1 MNISE
6 NELKKLM
13 LELLK
18 KDEEFRYT
26 VLGYLG
32 IDKILQSID
41 ENTKA
46 IKLLQEQVSN
56 LQKQVNEHTKAIL
69 SLQEQVKVLQQE
81 VSNLQQQVFGLQQQ
95 MINLQQ
101 QINEHT
107 KAILTLQ
114 QQISEHTRTILTLQE
129 QASNFQKQMNE
140 LTKAIGELKV
150 AIGSLGRRLGW
161 QFEKLVFKIYKD
173 VLESRG
179 IEPGKVEKFIYVD
192 YDGKYTGKPGFKLEI
207 DIYIH
212 NEELYLLE
220 VKSLVEEEDV
230 YWFIQKCEIA
240 ERILNRKAKRKIILG
255 INVVKDAYDIA
266 QRYGIDVI
274 YGALIE

>member
-32 IDKILQSID
+32 INKILQSID

-56 LQKQVNEHTKAIL
+56 LQKQI
-69 SLQEQVKVLQQE
+69 
-81 VSNLQQQVFGLQQQ
+81 
-95 MINLQQ
+95 
-101 QINEHT
+101 
-107 KAILTLQ
+107 
-114 QQISEHTRTILTLQE
+114 
-129 QASNFQKQMNE
+129 NE

-220 VKSLVEEEDV
+220 VRSLVEEDV

-274 YGALIE
+274 YGALIQ